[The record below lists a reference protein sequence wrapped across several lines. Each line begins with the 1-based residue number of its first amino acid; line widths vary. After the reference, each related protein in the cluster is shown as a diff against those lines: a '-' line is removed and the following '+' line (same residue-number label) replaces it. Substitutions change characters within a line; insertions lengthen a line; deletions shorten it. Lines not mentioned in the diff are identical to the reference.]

1 MKQIIRTLI
10 FGLFGI
16 YAVQLNA
23 QEQEH
28 PAIDAQMNAA
38 IEQVV
43 ASDIPGVSVAIIGPE
58 GLIWSGAA
66 GYSMIEDQ
74 KQMSQSHLFGIGDIT
89 HHFLGAI
96 IIQLEQEGFLS
107 FDDTPV
113 SILGEQFANIENADK
128 AKIKELLNHTSGIYS
143 WDNDPDW
150 ARRSRG
156 IQLNPTYRWEKDEP
170 LKYITSNKHAATSV
184 PGTSY
189 QFSKSNYTLLG
200 LIIEKVTGELLE
212 DEMRSRILTPLD
224 LNNTYYD
231 TYEPVPLGLMA
242 GSYHFGSDEF
252 ISRVGVNAKFDFEEG
267 RLLATTGTT
276 LSAEGVGS
284 GMVSTARDL
293 AKFAKAIWQDDFLA
307 KDRSILFSPVA
318 ARNKGIHSEILGFT
332 SDVRQIENSDL
343 IIVSLA
349 NLGAVQTG
357 ENDIRM
363 FLDTYVENIL
373 IPVAK
378 KYASNN

>member
-1 MKQIIRTLI
+1 MKHII
-10 FGLFGI
+10 FSLFCNFCVIGT
-16 YAVQLNA
+16 VHLNVNA
-23 QEQEH
+23 QEN
-28 PAIDAQMNAA
+28 PAIDAEMKAA
-38 IEQVV
+38 VEQVV
-43 ASDIPGVSVAIIGPE
+43 ASDIPGVSVAIVGPE

-74 KQMSQSHLFGIGDIT
+74 KQMSQAHLFGIGDIT
-89 HHFLGAI
+89 NHFIGAV
-96 IIQLEQEGFLS
+96 IIQLEKEGFLS
-107 FDDTPV
+107 FEDTPV
-113 SILGEQFANIENADK
+113 SILGEQYSNIENADT
-128 AKIKELLNHTSGIYS
+128 ATIAQLLNHTSGIYS

-170 LKYITSNKHAATSV
+170 LKYITSDKHAADNP
-184 PGTSY
+184 PGAHY

-200 LIIEKVTGELLE
+200 LIIEKVTGGLLE
-212 DEMRSRILTPLD
+212 DEMRNRILIPLG

-231 TYEPVPLGLMA
+231 TYEPVPFGSMA

-284 GMVSTARDL
+284 GMVSTARDI
-293 AKFAKAIWQDDFLA
+293 AKFAKAIWQDDFIT
-307 KDRSILFSPVA
+307 KETSILFSPGA
-318 ARNKGIHSEILGFT
+318 ARNTGIHSEILGFT
-332 SDVRQIENSDL
+332 SDVRQIENTDL

-357 ENDIRM
+357 ENDVKM
-363 FLDTYVENIL
+363 FLNTYVENIL

-378 KYASNN
+378 KYASSN